1 MNFQGEIVIP
11 FEYDEIELT
20 GEGLL
25 KAKKGRTWGVLNSQG
40 EIVIPFEYAEIELAG
55 DGLLKAKKWGEW
67 GVFNMQGKILPS
79 SESVLSEGFL
89 KGEMFGKWG
98 AYTLDRCIVIPFEY
112 SSIDIIGKGLFRV
125 GKYDS
130 CGWYNGY
137 RKFGVFNIQGEIIIP
152 FEYDEIDE
160 FVDGMVRVR
169 KNQSWICFDSNGFE
183 LGDTIN
189 MFFLHQKYEGIITN
203 IVSFGIFVEIPHRK
217 VGLLHVN
224 ELKKRGM
231 GIDDFKV
238 NDKITVLVKSI
249 DEIKKQVS
257 FRLPPKKKELSVKCG
272 EKYVG
277 KVVNILPYGLFV
289 EIMNGQVGLLHKK
302 EFIKAGI
309 KMMDYKYGDS
319 INVIVKSIDNNRI
332 AFAADVVG
340 G

>member
-1 MNFQGEIVIP
+1 
-11 FEYDEIELT
+11 
-20 GEGLL
+20 
-25 KAKKGRTWGVLNSQG
+25 
-40 EIVIPFEYAEIELAG
+40 
-55 DGLLKAKKWGEW
+55 
-67 GVFNMQGKILPS
+67 
-79 SESVLSEGFL
+79 
-89 KGEMFGKWG
+89 
-98 AYTLDRCIVIPFEY
+98 
-112 SSIDIIGKGLFRV
+112 
-125 GKYDS
+125 
-130 CGWYNGY
+130 
-137 RKFGVFNIQGEIIIP
+137 
-152 FEYDEIDE
+152 
-160 FVDGMVRVR
+160 
-169 KNQSWICFDSNGFE
+169 
-183 LGDTIN
+183 